1 MYIHT
6 NTLFSITKQIIMQT
20 VETLQKTTW
29 TLDPIHSFV
38 NFKVKHMMMTTV
50 TGSFEKF
57 NVEASTEAED
67 FLSADIL
74 FTAET
79 ASITTG
85 NEQRDIHLRSDDFFN
100 SEKYPEI
107 KFTPTRTEPVDG
119 DGSFSLY
126 GDLTIRDITKNI
138 KLDVEFGGLMKDPW
152 GNTRAGF
159 TINGKINRKDWNLTW
174 NVALETGGLL
184 VSEDVRFNCEIQL
197 IKKDAVHL

>member
-1 MYIHT
+1 
-6 NTLFSITKQIIMQT
+6 MQT
-20 VETLQKTTW
+20 VETLQKTKW
-29 TLDPIHSFV
+29 ALDPTHSFV

-57 NVEASTEAED
+57 NVEASTDEED
-67 FLSADIL
+67 FLNADIL
-74 FTAET
+74 FMAET
-79 ASITTG
+79 ASVTTG
-85 NEQRDIHLRSDDFFN
+85 NEPRDIHLRSDDFFGA
-100 SEKYPEI
+100 EKFPEI
-107 KFTPTRTEPVDG
+107 KFKPTKTESVDG

-184 VSEDVRFNCEIQL
+184 VSEDVRINCEIQL